1 MLVLLS
7 TKQTLIFPQFTA
19 FCNWLYVMWGDFYSL
34 LPLFVFWML
43 QENELGFHFLKITF
57 LIGQVTWR
65 DIFTKLTELGF
76 NYHSLSFRSERI
88 SAINRTPDQRTF
100 RSEHEIE
107 YEYDFRISNQSVTF
121 PEPSLFGLLTRPRL
135 CKGRIVLSTG

>member
-1 MLVLLS
+1 
-7 TKQTLIFPQFTA
+7 
-19 FCNWLYVMWGDFYSL
+19 MWGDFCSL

-43 QENELGFHFLKITF
+43 QENELGFYFLKITF

-65 DIFTKLTELGF
+65 DTGRASCLTSNTLFTKLTEPGF

-88 SAINRTPDQRTF
+88 SAINRSPDQRTF

-121 PEPSLFGLLTRPRL
+121 PEPSLFGLLTRPQL
-135 CKGRIVLSTG
+135 CKGWIVLSTR